1 MLRITAPVNP
11 KSPRNADSGTTSPSR
26 TTILGHCGVT
36 GPLQQTFP
44 SQLGGTNKANMGLD
58 SNSVCSPAVNATSAM
73 LTNLIYSVY
82 AVIPQLSGPSGAGA
96 ALTSFATLPNW
107 QASDQSNLSAQ
118 TGDGASS
125 SV

>member
-1 MLRITAPVNP
+1 
-11 KSPRNADSGTTSPSR
+11 
-26 TTILGHCGVT
+26 
-36 GPLQQTFP
+36 
-44 SQLGGTNKANMGLD
+44 MGLD

-82 AVIPQLSGPSGAGA
+82 AAIPQLSGHSGAGA